1 MKSLSEFAVDFDEVD
16 GKYYLVHRACES
28 IEAPV
33 NPELPAA
40 SPDLVTCIDMA
51 KAHLKELHGVEVDRF
66 DPQDCPTANDH
77 IIVEFCG
84 NCGYSSKG

>member
-1 MKSLSEFAVDFDEVD
+1 MKSLSEFSVDLDEIDNV
-16 GKYYLVHRACES
+16 YYLVHRACES
-28 IEAPV
+28 LETPI
-33 NPELPAA
+33 NPELPGTSA
-40 SPDLVTCIDMA
+40 DLLQCIDIA
-51 KAHLKELHGVEVDRF
+51 KAHLKEVHGVDVDRF